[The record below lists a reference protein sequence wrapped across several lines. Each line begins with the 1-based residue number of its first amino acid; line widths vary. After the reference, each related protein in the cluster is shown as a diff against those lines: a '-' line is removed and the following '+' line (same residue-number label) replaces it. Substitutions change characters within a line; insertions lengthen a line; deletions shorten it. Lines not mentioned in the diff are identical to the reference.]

1 MGVRIDKFHL
11 RCCLMLSSFRALNL
25 DGDLRVPSIPVQ
37 MALAREM
44 QNVSVIAAD
53 ESKYLESASPVLRG
67 LVIVKLFLLDLIGV
81 PLSPLLSSLIIST
94 HSFII
99 CRSYSERPL
108 PGKSFKTKWMKSET
122 CFKLCSSPSS
132 LILPTRPPSLPFS
145 PSPIL
150 TSALVGQ
157 LL

>member
-81 PLSPLLSSLIIST
+81 PLSPLL
-94 HSFII
+94 
-99 CRSYSERPL
+99 P
-108 PGKSFKTKWMKSET
+108 
-122 CFKLCSSPSS
+122 SSPLSS
-132 LILPTRPPSLPFS
+132 SQPTLSS
-145 PSPIL
+145 YVVL
-150 TSALVGQ
+150 TARDPCRENLSKQNG
-157 LL
+157 